1 MDSIPTKDRAAFI
14 AAAIASSTLKF
25 IDKGA
30 KLEKVD
36 ELTQIHRIST
46 CEKCP
51 NFNEEFRACSICK
64 CPMDFKSSLMYD
76 PIFGTSPKA
85 LIKCADKANP
95 KW

>member
-1 MDSIPTKDRAAFI
+1 MDSIPTEDRIAFK

-36 ELTQIHRIST
+36 EVTRIHRIKT
-46 CEKCP
+46 CEGCEH
-51 NFNEEFRACSICK
+51 FNEEFRACSICK
-64 CPMDFKSSLMYD
+64 CPMDFKTSLLYD
-76 PIFGTSPKA
+76 PIFGMMKKK
-85 LIKCADKANP
+85 LIKCADKENP